1 MIFDGMSPLAVIVL
15 RLFVLVHHYVRLL
28 KQMVLAA
35 LSVPELTFPGLMR

>member
-1 MIFDGMSPLAVIVL
+1 MELEGLSPLAVIVL

-35 LSVPELTFPGLMR
+35 LSVPELTFPGLVL